1 MDTNQINRLL
11 SSDPYTKRYFLG
23 TFPCDQLPQRLPH
36 TFSLVVNTDGSDEPG
51 SHWQSIFGRGDI
63 VYFMDSY
70 GNPPKREI
78 LKFCRQFPHIFYNA
92 MSHQRIDTKTC
103 GGFALF
109 QIYNQSRGVSFEK
122 VVDTFVKIEN
132 DCDYINSW
140 LYEKFH
146 FVIP

>member
-1 MDTNQINRLL
+1 
-11 SSDPYTKRYFLG
+11 
-23 TFPCDQLPQRLPH
+23 
-36 TFSLVVNTDGSDEPG
+36 
-51 SHWQSIFGRGDI
+51 
-63 VYFMDSY
+63 MDSY

-122 VVDTFVKIEN
+122 VVDTFVRIEN
-132 DCDYINSW
+132 DCEYISNW